1 MGGEGGAQRPIRG
14 WQWAQKDGCA
24 QCTCVHA
31 GQNPLVEYNNL
42 NKFTV
47 HLEKD
52 SNLKIPNSVAQFSI
66 LFQKTPQVLKIFRKL
81 NQNEEQFV
89 H

>member
-1 MGGEGGAQRPIRG
+1 VHCC
-14 WQWAQKDGCA
+14 GCD
-24 QCTCVHA
+24 
-31 GQNPLVEYNNL
+31 PEKIEYNNL

-47 HLEKD
+47 YLEKD
-52 SNLKIPNSVAQFSI
+52 SNLKIPNSVTQLSI

-81 NQNEEQFV
+81 NQKEEQFV